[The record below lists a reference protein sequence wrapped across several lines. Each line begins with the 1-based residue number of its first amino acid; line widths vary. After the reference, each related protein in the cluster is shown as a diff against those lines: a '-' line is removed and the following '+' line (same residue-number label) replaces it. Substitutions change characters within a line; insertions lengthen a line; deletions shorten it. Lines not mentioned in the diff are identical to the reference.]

1 MSITT
6 LTSKYQATIPSD
18 VRSLLDLHAGD
29 KIGFEKIKGRIYIV
43 KIQPFDL
50 AYHQALKST
59 LSEWDSVE
67 DDEAYRDL

>member
-18 VRSLLDLHAGD
+18 VRDLLDLHAGD
-29 KIGFEKIKGRIYIV
+29 KISFEKNHGKIYIV
-43 KIQPFDL
+43 KISPFDL

-59 LSEWDSVE
+59 LSERDSAE